1 MICISDCF
9 ECKHQR
15 DKLLDGWIPCCDA
28 FPDGIPLDFKFGKV
42 KEMKEC
48 NNGIGFEKKRR
59 TSFICLVSALITE
72 R

>member
-1 MICISDCF
+1 MKNILGGNTNDLYFRLF

-48 NNGIGFEKKRR
+48 NNGIGFEKK
-59 TSFICLVSALITE
+59 E
-72 R
+72 E

>member
-28 FPDGIPLDFKFGKV
+28 FPEGIPLDFKFGKV
-42 KEMKEC
+42 KEMKDPNIEYYSAVDTK
-48 NNGIGFEKKRR
+48 GIGFNY
-59 TSFICLVSALITE
+59 
-72 R
+72 

>member
-28 FPDGIPLDFKFGKV
+28 FPEGIPLDFKFGKV
-42 KEMKEC
+42 KEM
-48 NNGIGFEKKRR
+48 N
-59 TSFICLVSALITE
+59 SFICLVSALITE

>member
-42 KEMKEC
+42 KEMKA
-48 NNGIGFEKKRR
+48 
-59 TSFICLVSALITE
+59 VSYTHLTLPTNS
-72 R
+72 RV